1 MSCIVPVN
9 IYSVPFLFQDDMQM
23 FFIGFVFKIA
33 HKKLASAVGF
43 NENNFR

>member
-1 MSCIVPVN
+1 MSCVVPVK

-33 HKKLASAVGF
+33 QEAVGF